1 MSFARELAFRA
12 GLLEHRREKRFPAQE
27 LNASYPAGSRQKR
40 VRVKNISISGLYL
53 YTRDHWPPGTTV
65 NLTLQQRSVIPDHKP
80 AAVRIRTRS
89 VRLGMDGVGLVFEPE
104 HVAPDVWTGVMVK
117 AAGVSVH
124 QDSIQVLRVS
134 KALSFLRRVSPV
146 SEPKVLDHIAGESVY
161 ETGERAVDTILNA
174 ESLVESWNL
183 PIRTG
188 VSPNVVLGILQN
200 ASRAADDAVRHHWAG
215 LLASSA
221 QYWARDRESLYFVAL
236 LARLDPVQIRI
247 LDAACSRALRAERHA
262 GYYFPPK
269 LTCSREMMRSITG
282 ISDLF
287 TVEQHLDR
295 LYHFDLLQRTTKRS
309 AFDQIEQANLTPT
322 DIGLKLYVRCR
333 GLLEPPDAPVRT
345 PPKPVIHFPQT
356 SKSSEPASREK
367 ARKYAPAI

>member
-1 MSFARELAFRA
+1 MSFARELAFRV

-27 LNASYPAGSRQKR
+27 LNASYPAGAKQKR
-40 VRVKNISISGLYL
+40 VRVKNISSSGLYL
-53 YTRDHWPPGTTV
+53 YTRDHWPPGTTID
-65 NLTLQQRSVIPDHKP
+65 LTLQQRSVIPDRKP

-89 VRLGMDGVGLVFEPE
+89 VRLGMDGVGLIFEPE
-104 HVAPDVWTGVMVK
+104 HVAPDIWTSLMVK

-124 QDSIQVLRVS
+124 QESIQVLRVS
-134 KALSFLRRVSPV
+134 KSLSFLRRVSPAA
-146 SEPKVLDHIAGESVY
+146 EHKVLDHIAGESVY

-174 ESLVESWNL
+174 ELLVESWNL

-188 VSPNVVLGILQN
+188 VSPNVVLSILQN
-200 ASRAADDAVRHHWAG
+200 ASRVGDDGVRQHWAG

-221 QYWARDRESLYFVAL
+221 QYWAKDRESLYFIAL

-262 GYYFPPK
+262 GYYFPPR
-269 LTCSREMMRSITG
+269 LTCSREMMRSIAG

-309 AFDQIEQANLTPT
+309 AFDQIERANLTPT

-333 GLLEPPDAPVRT
+333 GLLEPPDAPVRMPPT
-345 PPKPVIHFPQT
+345 PLIQFPQV
-356 SKSSEPASREK
+356 SKTADSAPREK
-367 ARKYAPAI
+367 GRTYAPAI